1 MRVSGLLAALLMLAS
16 AYAAQN
22 VEAMS
27 LEFLEFL
34 ELFDVTGAQD
44 GMVELLIEADG
55 APDAGPPEAGAGED
69 E

>member
-1 MRVSGLLAALLMLAS
+1 MRASSLLPAVLLLAS

-34 ELFDVTGAQD
+34 ELFDEGGARD
-44 GMVELLIEADG
+44 GMLELLIEAEG
-55 APDAGPPEAGAGED
+55 APDAGPPEAGADED